1 MIEGSFVFLQ
11 ATTDAK
17 KIKSKLH
24 VAQIFHSAQLDPKHH
39 HFSHCHYQNQDN

>member
-17 KIKSKLH
+17 KKKIKASCCTN
-24 VAQIFHSAQLDPKHH
+24 IPFGTDPKHH
-39 HFSHCHYQNQDN
+39 HFSHCHYQNQEN